1 MIVALLPGA
10 FFGTPVKP
18 PSANIVLLSGGLGSA
33 EARAQNAASV
43 KYRLLKR
50 LLDEC
55 VPGLCMSPPMLL
67 RSGFTGRRKEIT
79 HIPQGRISA
88 EVLLNDIGGFP
99 WNPYVW
105 LLAAGAFVLLMQGA
119 LFARLRNEAR
129 RRRVADRA
137 AKRSGEFEHLL
148 SETASRLAESG
159 PESTTSEIKRG
170 LSQIRSHFAV
180 DTFSLFYN
188 GEGGNGLHSL
198 TSSIDGVIDS
208 VDPLIKVGD
217 SPWLMGRLGAGK
229 AVLIENV
236 HDLPGEAVA
245 VKDALL
251 EKKIQS
257 TAIVPI
263 TTQVGSFVMLAV
275 NERQR
280 GWPLELAGKVQILG
294 DVLHEA
300 HRRQKAENRTGEVEQ
315 RFVLAADN
323 APVMIWM
330 SGKDKMCTYFNR
342 GWLEFTGR
350 TLAQEVGKGWLEA
363 VHPSDVEQCLAE
375 YSEAFNRQRKFK
387 LEYRLRRFD
396 GEYRWVIDYGLTR
409 HQPAGTFCGYIG
421 SCIDVT
427 ELKRSEAELKE
438 LSGQL
443 IRAQEDERRR
453 IARELHDDFSQQLT
467 LLGLEMAKLSFS
479 SGQEPRVESAL
490 HEVEARI
497 RKLSRD
503 MNDRAH
509 QLHPSYLETLGLTA
523 AI

>member
-1 MIVALLPGA
+1 
-10 FFGTPVKP
+10 
-18 PSANIVLLSGGLGSA
+18 
-33 EARAQNAASV
+33 
-43 KYRLLKR
+43 
-50 LLDEC
+50 
-55 VPGLCMSPPMLL
+55 
-67 RSGFTGRRKEIT
+67 
-79 HIPQGRISA
+79 
-88 EVLLNDIGGFP
+88 
-99 WNPYVW
+99 PYAW
-105 LLAAGAFVLLMQGA
+105 LLLTGVFVLLMQGA
-119 LFARLRNEAR
+119 LYARLRNEAR

-148 SETASRLAESG
+148 SETASRLAESS
-159 PESTTSEIKRG
+159 PESTTKEIKRG

-188 GEGGNGLHSL
+188 AEGGNGLHNL
-198 TSSIDGVIDS
+198 TSSMDGVIDS

-396 GEYRWVIDYGLTR
+396 GDYRWVIDYGLPR
-409 HQPAGTFCGYIG
+409 YQPDGTFCGYIG

-467 LLGLEMAKLSFS
+467 LLGL
-479 SGQEPRVESAL
+479 
-490 HEVEARI
+490 
-497 RKLSRD
+497 
-503 MNDRAH
+503 
-509 QLHPSYLETLGLTA
+509 
-523 AI
+523 